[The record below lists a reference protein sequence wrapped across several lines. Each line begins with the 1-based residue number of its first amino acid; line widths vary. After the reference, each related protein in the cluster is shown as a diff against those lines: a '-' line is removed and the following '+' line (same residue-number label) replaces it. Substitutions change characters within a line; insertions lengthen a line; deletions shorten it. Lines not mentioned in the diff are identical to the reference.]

1 MQRES
6 NPALRPKIQEV
17 AMMQRFLRSSKCLM
31 YGMVGV
37 VVTTMLTIWGCGGT
51 GSGSYT
57 DPNAS
62 ITTTKTASALIEPAT
77 LKQWMDE
84 GKVNSPDAASRDR
97 VVIVS
102 VGTPANYATAHIPG
116 SQLLDSGA
124 LNLNRLEGVTP
135 ISTMVMDGPTIDG
148 HIQRLGINKYTTIV
162 IAPTG
167 ADNAMNASRAYFTF
181 RYWGFPKDRL
191 KILNGGQ
198 TAWATEAAAASWPA
212 SYAVTAT
219 VPTVTASTFS
229 VKNLYNG
236 TNTNNFNL
244 RYSIGEMINL
254 VDKINAGTISTGA
267 TGVAIMDERGGVS
280 VTAHPYIA
288 NAATYNNGTTTV
300 LDSHSNYYG
309 ATAGSFKDSAT
320 ITSNLASFGVTASK
334 SMTYVYCASG
344 MRASTAF
351 FVLDGILG
359 WPVTLYDGSWNQWS
373 GYTSLSASS
382 NLVLAAWRTNVNTS
396 ATVAVNRTANA
407 SLYDTLGTGNVKPA
421 TLTLDPTANTIYTSI
436 TDPRANQ
443 MLNEDKAY
451 FTSGGSTSPATGG
464 GGSAGGC

>member
-1 MQRES
+1 
-6 NPALRPKIQEV
+6 
-17 AMMQRFLRSSKCLM
+17 MMQRLLM
-31 YGMVGV
+31 TRRNMLFSLAGML
-37 VVTTMLTIWGCGGT
+37 VTAMLALYGCGGS

-57 DPNAS
+57 DPNDS
-62 ITTTKTASALIEPAT
+62 ITTTKTATALIEPAT

-84 GKVNSPDAASRDR
+84 GKVNNPDPATRDR

-124 LNLNRLEGVTP
+124 LNLTRLEGVTA
-135 ISTMVMDGPTIDG
+135 IGTMVMDGPTIDG
-148 HIQRLGINKYTTIV
+148 HIQRLGINQYTTIV

-167 ADNAMNASRAYFTF
+167 TDSAMNASRVYFTL
-181 RYWGFPKDRL
+181 RYWGFPKERV

-198 TAWATEAAAASWPA
+198 TAWTTAAAAWPA
-212 SYAVTAT
+212 AYAATAT
-219 VPTVTASTFS
+219 APTIPASTFS

-236 TNTNNFNL
+236 TTTTNFNL

-300 LDSHSNYYG
+300 LDNHANYYG
-309 ATAGSFKDSAT
+309 TVAGSFKDTAT
-320 ITSNLASFGVTASK
+320 ITANLANFGVTANK
-334 SMTYVYCASG
+334 SMTYLYCASG

-359 WPVTLYDGSWNQWS
+359 WPVTLYDGSWYQWS
-373 GYTSLSASS
+373 GYTSLAPAT
-382 NLVLAAWRTNVNTS
+382 NLVSPAWQTNVNTS
-396 ATVAVNRTANA
+396 ATVLVNRTANA
-407 SLYDTLGTGNVKPA
+407 ALYTAPRTTLA
-421 TLTLDPTANTIYTSI
+421 TDIGAALTLDPTAKAMYSTI

-451 FTSGGSTSPATGG
+451 FTSGGGTTTTG
-464 GGSAGGC
+464 GGSAGTGSGC

>member
-1 MQRES
+1 
-6 NPALRPKIQEV
+6 
-17 AMMQRFLRSSKCLM
+17 MMQRFVMTRRSMLFSLA
-31 YGMVGV
+31 GLLL
-37 VVTTMLTIWGCGGT
+37 TTVLTLWGCGGGGGT
-51 GSGSYT
+51 SSYT

-62 ITTTKTASALIEPAT
+62 ITTTKTATALIEPAT

-84 GKVNSPDAASRDR
+84 GKVNNPDPATRDR

-124 LNLNRLEGVTP
+124 LNLTRLEGVTA
-135 ISTMVMDGPTIDG
+135 IGTMVMDGPTIDG

-167 ADNAMNASRAYFTF
+167 TDNAMNASRVYFTL
-181 RYWGFPKDRL
+181 RYWGFPKERV

-198 TAWATEAAAASWPA
+198 TAWTTAAAAWPA
-212 SYAVTAT
+212 AYAVTAT
-219 VPTVTASTFS
+219 VPTIPASTFS
-229 VKNLYNG
+229 VKDLYNG
-236 TNTNNFNL
+236 TTTTNFNL
-244 RYSIGEMINL
+244 RYSIGEMISL

-267 TGVAIMDERGGVS
+267 TGVAIMDERGGVN
-280 VTAHPYIA
+280 VTTHPYIA

-300 LDSHSNYYG
+300 LDSHMNYYG
-309 ATAGSFKDSAT
+309 TVAGTFKDTAALT
-320 ITSNLASFGVTASK
+320 ANLANFGITANK
-334 SMTYVYCASG
+334 TMTYLYCASG

-359 WPVTLYDGSWNQWS
+359 WPVTLYDGSWGQWS
-373 GYTSLSASS
+373 GYTSLSTSPVAT
-382 NLVLAAWRTNVNTS
+382 AWRTNVNTS
-396 ATVAVNRTANA
+396 ATVAINRTVNA
-407 SLYDTLGTGNVKPA
+407 SLYDPAGTGNVKPA
-421 TLTLDPTANTIYTSI
+421 TLTIDPIANAIYSTI

-451 FTSGGSTSPATGG
+451 FTSGGTTTGG
-464 GGSAGGC
+464 GGGGGTGSGC